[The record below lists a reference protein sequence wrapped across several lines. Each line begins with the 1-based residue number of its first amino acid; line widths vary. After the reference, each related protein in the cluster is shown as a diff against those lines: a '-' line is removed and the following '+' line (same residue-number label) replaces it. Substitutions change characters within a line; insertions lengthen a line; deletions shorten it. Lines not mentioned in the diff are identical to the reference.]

1 MMIPL
6 GRRRLSISLV
16 ASGQPARSA
25 APLASAESDTELAH
39 LSSPRN
45 AVRERAEQDVSR
57 ILYAGPPLR

>member
-16 ASGQPARSA
+16 ASGQSSGSA
-25 APLASAESDTELAH
+25 APLASAESDAELAH
-39 LSSPRN
+39 LSNPRD

-57 ILYAGPPLR
+57 ILYAGPPVR